1 MGKKEIQRQM
11 DRFQRADEIANAAL
25 LLYGAIKASESRQP
39 RFVLAAVAPLESAIA
54 RWAEINET
62 DAMPESEETEAGAA

>member
-25 LLYGAIKASESRQP
+25 LLYGAIKASELRQP
-39 RFVLAAVAPLESAIA
+39 RFVLAAVAPLEVAIA
-54 RWAEINET
+54 RWADLSDL
-62 DAMPESEETEAGAA
+62 DAMPESEETEAGAL